1 MKKLILISLIFLGL
15 TSCSKKDDLTEP
27 TQPINWYVGNYIGHP
42 TGDVIYLTYR
52 KDDVEMTYID
62 LNGLVDGFMWSD
74 SLIYLSTDSVIFFA
88 DSVNFLNTVYPVRL
102 VMTNNFVLKVESLSG
117 VQILPDISL
126 SRQ

>member
-15 TSCSKKDDLTEP
+15 TSCSKKDDIVEP